1 MRKFSAIVKARMT
14 NLKGVIVMRSNELLK
29 HEIDLLPADMLEEV
43 EEFIKKL
50 KSRKTKRGKPSSL
63 LTKLAD
69 AATDSDLPADFSKQ
83 HDHYLYGLPKV

>member
-1 MRKFSAIVKARMT
+1 
-14 NLKGVIVMRSNELLK
+14 MRSNKSLK

-43 EEFIKKL
+43 EEFINKL
-50 KSRKTKRGKPSSL
+50 KSRKPKRGKPSSL

-83 HDHYLYGLPKV
+83 HDHYLYGLPKK